1 MTEQL
6 WWYVARSTGIV
17 AVVLAAMSVIWGLL
31 LGSKVLEGR
40 PGPRWLLDLHRW
52 LGGLTLGFTG
62 AHVAAL
68 MLDSYVDFGL
78 VDILVPGASE
88 WKPGAVAWG
97 VVSAWL
103 LLAVQLS
110 SLIMKR
116 LPRHLWKGI
125 HMLSYLMLWTGIV
138 HGVKAGTDAGN
149 PIYVWSMGALSLAV
163 AYLTVYRILTV
174 RRRRRHL
181 AAHASSPRSEAVGAF
196 SEPSA
201 SPL

>member
-1 MTEQL
+1 MTAQL
-6 WWYVARSTGIV
+6 WWFVARSTGIV
-17 AVVLAAMSVIWGLL
+17 AVALAGLSVIWGLL

-62 AHVAAL
+62 AHVSAL
-68 MLDSYVDFGL
+68 MLDSYVDFGI
-78 VDILVPGASE
+78 VDILVPGASA

-116 LPRHLWKGI
+116 LPRHLWKRI
-125 HMLSYLMLWTGIV
+125 HLLSYLMLWTGIV
-138 HGVKAGTDAGN
+138 HGVKAGTDAAN
-149 PIYVWSMGALSLAV
+149 PLYVWSMGALSLAV
-163 AYLTVYRILTV
+163 AFLTVYRILTAG
-174 RRRRRHL
+174 RRRRGVAGPVSGPRTE
-181 AAHASSPRSEAVGAF
+181 AAHAF

-201 SPL
+201 SSL